1 MSVKRPAHK
10 NAPPASERS
19 LDGHADTAPAF
30 SNDRLQAKLR
40 EHDIAGERAIA
51 AGQAGICCFV
61 LLLHLLALTGSVW
74 QSVNLWVTFTLG
86 ALIATSAFRY
96 FIAAR
101 DDLPQ
106 RYFDMLT
113 VIDITIFMSLIWSY
127 QFAYLQPAAGV
138 LRAPSMA
145 LLFALIALR
154 ALKSSPRSIIV
165 AGGTAVAGWCTL
177 VLLAIMKDGASAIT
191 SDYTEYLVTF
201 GIMIGAE
208 VEKIAAL
215 AATTIC
221 LALAASK
228 GRRILSQA
236 AHTADYAEALDA
248 ARRNLRDATKA
259 REAVEMALEALDQRD
274 AELLEQNKRFNVAL
288 ENMAQ
293 GLCMFDAEKNLLVC
307 NERYI
312 EMYDLPQELAKTG
325 TPFRKIIE
333 HRIHSGVYDGED
345 PEAYVQER
353 LDAIDEGVASTKIH
367 HLTNGRIIAIVH
379 QPMSNGG
386 WVATHDDITE
396 IQRIEAQVRH
406 MAHHDSLT
414 DLPNRIL
421 LRQRID
427 DALKHARRGQGFA
440 ILCLD
445 LDRFK
450 AVNDTLG
457 HPVGDKLL
465 KAVATRLGKCVR
477 ETDTIARLGGDEF
490 AIVQAAANQPH
501 EATALATR
509 ICEAIRQPYDIDGHN
524 VVVDT
529 SIGIAIA
536 PQDGND
542 PDHLLKSADM
552 ALYGAKS
559 DGRGV
564 FRFFE
569 AEMDARMKARRNLEL
584 DLRKGLELGQFE
596 LHYQPLLNLKT
607 NEISGFE
614 ALLRWQHP
622 ERGMISPVEFIPV
635 AEETGLIVP
644 LGEWVIQ
651 QACRDASGWPHGIK
665 IAVNLSAVQFKNNN
679 LVSIIVKALTS
690 SRLAATRLELE
701 ITESVLLQDNVS
713 TLRTLHELR
722 DLGVRIA
729 MDDFGTGYSSLSY
742 LRSFPFDK
750 IKIDRSFVSDLS
762 GREDSVAIIRAV
774 ASLGNSLGMV
784 TTAEGIETED
794 QLRRVHSEGC
804 TEIQGYLCSP
814 PRPAHEITRMLF
826 PDDARRKDRKAISA

>member
-1 MSVKRPAHK
+1 MAVESPAQDVK
-10 NAPPASERS
+10 EY
-19 LDGHADTAPAF
+19 GTAACPD
-30 SNDRLQAKLR
+30 SSPIVNTDRLQAKLR
-40 EHDIAGERAIA
+40 EHDIEGEHAIA
-51 AGQAGICCFV
+51 VGQAGICFFV
-61 LLLHLLALTGSVW
+61 LLLHLLAQADTAWQLASAWVSV
-74 QSVNLWVTFTLG
+74 SLAG
-86 ALIATSAFRY
+86 LIVTSAVRY
-96 FIAAR
+96 AIAAR
-101 DDLPQ
+101 NVRQ
-106 RYFDMLT
+106 RYFDILT
-113 VIDITIFMSLIWSY
+113 VVDFTIFMVLIWSY

-138 LRAPSMA
+138 LKAPSIV

-154 ALKSSPRSIIV
+154 ALKSSPRSILV
-165 AGGTAVAGWCTL
+165 AGGAAVLGWCML
-177 VLLAIMKDGASAIT
+177 VAFAILKDGTSAIT
-191 SDYTEYLVTF
+191 NDYTEYLVTF
-201 GIMIGAE
+201 RIMLGAE

-221 LALAASK
+221 LAVAASK
-228 GRRILSQA
+228 ARKILSQA
-236 AHTADYAEALDA
+236 AHTADYADALEA
-248 ARRNLRDATKA
+248 ARRNLREATKA
-259 REAVEMALEALDQRD
+259 REAVEMALDALDQRD

-288 ENMAQ
+288 DNMAQ
-293 GLCMFDAEKNLLVC
+293 GLCMFDADKNLVVC
-307 NERYI
+307 NDRYI
-312 EMYDLPQELAKTG
+312 EMYDLPPELAETG
-325 TPFRKIIE
+325 TSFRRVIE
-333 HRIHSGVYDGED
+333 HRVHTGVYDGDD
-345 PEAYVQER
+345 PEAYIQER
-353 LDAIDEGVASTKIH
+353 LDAIDEGVPSTKIH
-367 HLTNGRIIAIVH
+367 HLTNGRIVAIVH
-379 QPMSNGG
+379 QPMASGG

-414 DLPNRIL
+414 DLPNRVL
-421 LRQRID
+421 LRERID

-457 HPVGDKLL
+457 HPIGDKLL
-465 KAVATRLGKCVR
+465 RSVATRLSGCVR

-490 AIVQAAANQPH
+490 AIVQASPNQPH
-501 EATALATR
+501 EATSLATR
-509 ICEAIRQPYDIDGHN
+509 ICEAIRQPFEIDGHH

-536 PQDGND
+536 PQDGAD

-569 AEMDARMKARRNLEL
+569 PEMDAQMKARRTLEL
-584 DLRKGLELGQFE
+584 DLRAGIEAGQFK
-596 LHYQPLLNLKT
+596 LHYQPLLNIK
-607 NEISGFE
+607 NNDISGFE
-614 ALLRWQHP
+614 ALLRWNHP
-622 ERGMISPVEFIPV
+622 ERGMISPAEFIPV

-644 LGEWVIQ
+644 LGEWVIM
-651 QACRDASGWPHGIK
+651 QACQDAAQWPHNIK

-679 LVSIIVKALTS
+679 LVSTIVKALS
-690 SRLAATRLELE
+690 NSQLAATRLELE
-701 ITESVLLQDNVS
+701 ITESVLLQDNAS

-750 IKIDRSFVSDLS
+750 IKIDRSFVSDLT

-774 ASLGNSLGMV
+774 ASLGNSLGMI

-794 QLRRVHSEGC
+794 QLRRVHTEGC

-814 PRPAHEITRMLF
+814 PRPAEEIHRMLF
-826 PDDARRKDRKAISA
+826 PDEERRRNVQAEALSA